1 MEVIM
6 GIKDLI
12 RQGNVKEVAE
22 YLEQNR
28 LSPQELSELRSFAE
42 GAGRTEMLS
51 FLDSVLAPN
60 GRKDS
65 DSSGNSST
73 ISSNI
78 PGVNYDIEKAYE
90 YLEKLEK
97 KYTEEQIEKIHQNV
111 KFLMNK
117 TLGAN
122 KFAQGFKDAMD
133 AYHSMTDDEY
143 FTLIRF
149 VQEFY
154 EECAPSKYYPEEAR
168 NHDFILLV
176 HSISDEMGQE
186 KFCTLLGDSNYHA
199 TE

>member
-1 MEVIM
+1 MMKQQHQALTREEFIQRLCDEINDIQEEI

-12 RQGNVKEVAE
+12 RQGDVQGVAV
-22 YLEQNR
+22 YLAQN
-28 LSPQELSELRSFAE
+28 LMPTEELSELRTLAE
-42 GAGRTEMLS
+42 GVGKIEVLS
-51 FLDSVLAPN
+51 FLDSALVSN

-65 DSSGNSST
+65 GSSGNSST

-122 KFAQGFKDAMD
+122 KFAKGFKDAMD
-133 AYHSMTDDEY
+133 DAMIEKQHSQDDCK
-143 FTLIRF
+143 L
-149 VQEFY
+149 
-154 EECAPSKYYPEEAR
+154 AGAL
-168 NHDFILLV
+168 HDL
-176 HSISDEMGQE
+176 E
-186 KFCTLLGDSNYHA
+186 
-199 TE
+199 